1 MELLNVTLPVK
12 LVNVLLVMAEFMDE
26 ALDIMVVLL
35 MLDNMLVELRPLEVP
50 VLMEVVSTTELV
62 EETEVV
68 VVIGK
73 SVIEDSLV
81 VTEEVLDSEFMELV
95 DELVVLGFFELLD
108 ELVGLDVPS
117 IQSQSDRSWGT
128 LNDLNGDEAL
138 VLLLV

>member
-1 MELLNVTLPVK
+1 MNVTLPVK